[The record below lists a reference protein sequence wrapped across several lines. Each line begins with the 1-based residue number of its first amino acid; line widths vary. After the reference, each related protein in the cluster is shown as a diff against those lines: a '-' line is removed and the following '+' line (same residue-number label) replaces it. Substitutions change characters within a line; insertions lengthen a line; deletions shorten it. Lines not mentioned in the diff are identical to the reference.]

1 MLNGTNA
8 YFSGGFCSRSSEHW
22 GAIQVGTPSFGSTH
36 LFMTTHKTR
45 IATSHSVDP
54 TGVPPPSLSAAR
66 AIFYEEPG
74 PVGCFLVIDGNRRP
88 RVDVPLHV
96 FVHKDV
102 DPVIVE
108 EQVFRVFRLIQS
120 QSQAGTSSTHAR
132 KNEPQ
137 GRFFVLRLGHD
148 AQKLFL
154 CALGDGDVHWYPLV
168 YAVIPRLRCYAVIV
182 ALKYTP
188 GHKKCVVLH
197 CEV

>member
-1 MLNGTNA
+1 MRECVFAHSFVYAFLHYVTYTFTLSLTNA

-36 LFMTTHKTR
+36 LFMTNHKTR

-54 TGVPPPSLSAAR
+54 TDVPPPSLSAAR

-96 FVHKDV
+96 PVHEYV
-102 DPVIVE
+102 YPVVVE
-108 EQVFRVFRLIQS
+108 KQVLRVFRLIQS
-120 QSQAGTSSTHAR
+120 QSQTGTSSTHAR
-132 KNEPQ
+132 KNDPER
-137 GRFFVLRLGHD
+137 GFFVLRLGHD

-154 CALGDGDVHWYPLV
+154 RALGDGDVH
-168 YAVIPRLRCYAVIV
+168 
-182 ALKYTP
+182 
-188 GHKKCVVLH
+188 
-197 CEV
+197 